1 MFRIRPLAGFKPF
14 TQIIIFTGIL
24 GSCLLFSS
32 LLGILLLMVIYG
44 PDSVAAVSNPSLY
57 STPSVIASL
66 KIIQIVN
73 QAFGLLFPAVLF
85 ALFASRNPGKYL
97 RFGTRQW
104 PVMMIAS
111 AALIVTAQPVIGWL
125 GEMNARLVLPESLS
139 GLETWLENSEQQ
151 AARLTEAFLST
162 TTYTG
167 LAVNV
172 LMIGILPALA
182 EEIVFRGVLQRLFGK
197 LVGNMHWGIIISAII
212 FAGIHLQFYGFL
224 PRFALG
230 LVFGYL
236 FLWTGNLWIPIT
248 AHFIN
253 NLLSV
258 STEFLF
264 RKGLIGIDSTE
275 LGNTGNIFL
284 IVAAFIISG
293 LLLFW
298 FQRKRS
304 GADLHD

>member
-197 LVGNMHWGIIISAII
+197 LVGNMHWGIIISAIM

-258 STEFLF
+258 ATEFLF

>member
-111 AALIVTAQPVIGWL
+111 ASLIVTAQPVIGWL

-258 STEFLF
+258 ATEFLF

>member
-1 MFRIRPLAGFKPF
+1 MFHPRPLAGFNPF
-14 TQIIIFTGIL
+14 TQIIIFIGML

-32 LLGILLLMVIYG
+32 LLGILLLTVIYG
-44 PDSVAAVSNPSLY
+44 PDSVVAISNPSLY
-57 STPSVIASL
+57 GTPSVIASL

-73 QAFGLLFPAVLF
+73 QAFGLLFPAILF
-85 ALFASRNPGKYL
+85 AMLASRNPGKYL
-97 RFGTRQW
+97 SFHSKQW
-104 PVMMIAS
+104 PIMMIAS
-111 AALIVTAQPVIGWL
+111 AALIVIAQPLIGWL
-125 GEMNARLVLPESLS
+125 GEINARLVLPESLS
-139 GLETWLENSEQQ
+139 GLEAWLDSSEQQ

-167 LAVNV
+167 LAVNI

-182 EEIVFRGVLQRLFGK
+182 EETVFRGVLQRLFGK
-197 LVGNMHWGIIISAII
+197 LVRNMHWGIIISAAI

-258 STEFLF
+258 VTEFLF
-264 RKGLIGIDSTE
+264 RKGIIGIDSAE
-275 LGNTGNIFL
+275 LGNTGNVFL
-284 IVAAFIISG
+284 IVAAIIIPG
-293 LLLFW
+293 LLLIW
-298 FQRKRS
+298 FHRKQS
-304 GADLHD
+304 VADMHD